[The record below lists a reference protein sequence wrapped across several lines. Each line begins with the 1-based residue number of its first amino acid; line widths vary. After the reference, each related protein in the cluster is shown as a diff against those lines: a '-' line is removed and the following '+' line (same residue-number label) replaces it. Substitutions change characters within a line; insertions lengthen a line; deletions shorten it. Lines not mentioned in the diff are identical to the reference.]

1 MNWTQI
7 NNKRKKHVRY
17 GERVFGRM
25 FQIIR
30 SQIADILRRVETIGE
45 VEGVMDGLVFD
56 EDIDYA
62 FDVFYRRVGV
72 DFARST
78 YKSLKGYD
86 DRELKEDITQ
96 LERMWEQYMAAFVA
110 EKAGPKIESVRRTLL
125 ATYRREIDRAV
136 QQGLDEGWGVDK
148 IGREILR
155 QGRRTEKWQAMRIAR
170 TEVLSAS
177 NYGSAQGAEATGEP
191 LVKEWLISPSPD
203 QREDH
208 LAMVGTTIDYEQ
220 HFILPTGERLFLPG
234 DPEGALEEIINCR
247 CGVSFKPKEDRI
259 SQILES

>member
-30 SQIADILRRVETIGE
+30 SQIADILRQVDTVGE
-45 VEGVMDGLVFD
+45 IESAMDGVVFD
-56 EDIDYA
+56 EDIDHA
-62 FDVFYRRVGV
+62 FDVFYRKVGV
-72 DFARST
+72 DFAKST
-78 YKSLKGYD
+78 YRSLKGCD
-86 DRELKEDITQ
+86 DRELKEDLSE
-96 LERMWEQYMAAFVA
+96 LERMWEMYMAAFVA
-110 EKAGPKIESVRRTLL
+110 EQAGPKIEAVRRTLL
-125 ATYRREIDRAV
+125 ATYRRQIDKAV
-136 QQGLDEGWGVDK
+136 QEGLDQGWGVDK
-148 IGREILR
+148 IARQILKE
-155 QGRRTEKWQAMRIAR
+155 GRRAEKWQAMRIAR

-177 NYGSAQGAEATGEP
+177 NYGSAQGAEATGET

-220 HFILPTGERLFLPG
+220 DFILPSGERLFLPG
-234 DPEGALEEIINCR
+234 DPGGALDEIINCR
-247 CGVSFKPKEDRI
+247 CGVSFKPKQDRI